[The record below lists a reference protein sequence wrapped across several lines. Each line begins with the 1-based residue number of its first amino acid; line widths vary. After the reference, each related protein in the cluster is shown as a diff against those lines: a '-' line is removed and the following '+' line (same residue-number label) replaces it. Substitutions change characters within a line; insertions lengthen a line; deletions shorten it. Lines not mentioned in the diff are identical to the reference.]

1 MTLQRLAF
9 ENRELLCG
17 DASSAICNFGEK
29 NDDVV
34 RIGGDDRASLSSEFY
49 GGTHVADASA
59 VFTFVVVSEGS
70 VAAGTRRVEAVA
82 GVVGAKHLQITH
94 AFVDTQ
100 YLLCQ
105 SNTPRVPT
113 RNPGRVA
120 RNPSDRHEKMC
131 MRPSRDVVRASGNV
145 LTIGGSIVVSANALQ
160 PLLPTSTSYY
170 SGSASSPSSWLL
182 QEAIGGPDHVRSRR
196 RRA

>member
-1 MTLQRLAF
+1 MALQRLAF

-59 VFTFVVVSEGS
+59 MFTFVVESEGS
-70 VAAGTRRVEAVA
+70 VAAGTQRMQAVA
-82 GVVGAKHLQITH
+82 GVEGAKHLQITY

-100 YLLCQ
+100 YLLVL
-105 SNTPRVPT
+105 SNTPRV
-113 RNPGRVA
+113 
-120 RNPSDRHEKMC
+120 PSDRHEKMETHDLH
-131 MRPSRDVVRASGNV
+131 SSVVRASGNV
-145 LTIGGSIVVSANALQ
+145 LTLGGSIVVSANALQ
-160 PLLPTSTSYY
+160 PLLPTSTSY
-170 SGSASSPSSWLL
+170 SASAASPSS
-182 QEAIGGPDHVRSRR
+182 
-196 RRA
+196 